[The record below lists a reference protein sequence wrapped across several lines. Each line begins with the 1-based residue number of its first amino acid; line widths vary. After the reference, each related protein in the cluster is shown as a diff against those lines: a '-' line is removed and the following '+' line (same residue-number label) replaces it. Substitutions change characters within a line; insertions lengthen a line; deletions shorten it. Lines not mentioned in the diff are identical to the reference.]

1 VVASAGGISPTRPLE
16 TGEEIDV
23 NDDPVLLE
31 VSGGVAVITLNR
43 PDQHNAMGDATD
55 ALFSRYLD
63 LLRTDRAVR
72 VVVWRGN
79 GLSFST
85 GRDVAEL
92 VGEVEPSNGNGGGNG
107 NGNGHDRGAVGAR
120 AAAADAPGGGTNGA
134 RHGTGTALAYARRHA
149 AHRGPGI
156 GDLEMLERS
165 HWCTRMLQDFPVP
178 VICALKGWALG
189 TAFERALLCDVR
201 VAGQGAKLGLSA
213 MDHGLIPE
221 SAGVAKLFEIG
232 GSSLALDLALTTRRI
247 GAAEALRLG
256 LVSRVVPDDELDD
269 VVLDMA
275 RSIAERPPL
284 AVRLVREDVQSLA
297 AAGVRSTL
305 ARELVGQSLVLASHD
320 FREQRRARAEDREPH
335 YERR

>member
-1 VVASAGGISPTRPLE
+1 MAAGE
-16 TGEEIDV
+16 GEEIDV

-31 VSGGVAVITLNR
+31 VTGGVAVITLNR
-43 PDQHNAMGDATD
+43 PDQHNAMGDAAD
-55 ALFSRYLD
+55 ALFSRYLE
-63 LLRTDRAVR
+63 LLRTDRDVR
-72 VVVWRGN
+72 VVVWRGK

-85 GRDVAEL
+85 GRDLAEL
-92 VGEVEPSNGNGGGNG
+92 VGEVDPPTGNGHKGGPVNGNGKAAGGDG
-107 NGNGHDRGAVGAR
+107 K
-120 AAAADAPGGGTNGA
+120 AAGGTNGA
-134 RHGTGTALAYARRHA
+134 THGTGVGLAYAKRHA
-149 AHRGPGI
+149 ARRGAGV
-156 GDLEMLERS
+156 GDLQVLERS
-165 HWCTRMLQDFPVP
+165 HWCTRLLQDFPVP

-189 TAFERALLCDVR
+189 TAFERALMCDVR
-201 VAGQGAKLGLSA
+201 VAGQGARLGLSA

-232 GSSLALDLALTTRRI
+232 GSSLALDLALTTRCV
-247 GAAEALRLG
+247 GASEALRLG

-284 AVRLVREDVQSLA
+284 AVRLVREHVQSLA

-305 ARELVGQSLVLASHD
+305 GRELVGQSLVLASHD
-320 FREQRRARAEDREPH
+320 FREQRQAQAEDREPH